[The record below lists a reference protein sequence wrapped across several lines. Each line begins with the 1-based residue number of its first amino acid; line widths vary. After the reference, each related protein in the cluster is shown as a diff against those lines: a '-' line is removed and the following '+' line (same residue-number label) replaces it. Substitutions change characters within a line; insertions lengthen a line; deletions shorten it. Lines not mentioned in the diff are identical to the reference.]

1 MNKQKFYLFL
11 QKQILL
17 MMFLTLI
24 PGLAYIALGWMN
36 GIVIPA
42 LIWYVLIIFVSL
54 WGWKLYNNF
63 KLDKMSTDE
72 LQHWYTKLT
81 IFFYLI
87 FSLWTLIFILYAGES
102 ENNLNY
108 IAIFTQMGASVVGS
122 TLLVSDKKLFFPVLL
137 ILMLPLIGYFS
148 LIGEWYGYV
157 LSLFSIIFLGVLLY
171 SSDNSYKL
179 IQKNYYQAQHD
190 FLTGLYNRRYF
201 VEYIDQL
208 ITRVEFSKKFAY
220 ILLIDLDHF
229 KTINDTLG
237 HAIGDKVLQDVAQRI
252 ENYCSDKH
260 LIARLGGDEFVIVS
274 DEYDQNENCQEIAY
288 DFSEKLLKILKEPY
302 FIDSHHL
309 YLSASIGVN
318 GIGNVPTEARHFIK
332 EADIAMYEAKAQG
345 RDGIIIF
352 NDALAKR
359 VAYHLEIERRLYFA
373 LEHNEIELRYQPQ
386 FNSLKKIIGCEV
398 LLRWNNPEFG
408 FVAPSE
414 FISIAEKTGLIIELG
429 NYIIEE
435 AFKTLKL
442 WDEQGIEL
450 EQFSINISVRQF
462 FHSAFYNEVERLS
475 KKYLNKNTKNK
486 IIFEV
491 TETILIEDMSRIVSS
506 MNKLKG
512 LGISF
517 SMDDFGTGYSSLSSL
532 RDMPIDELKID
543 RSFVS
548 HLNEHE
554 SDKLMVTTILSMAKI
569 FNLKTVAEGVE
580 TEEQFNFLIQN
591 RCDIF
596 QGFYFAKAM
605 VREDFEHCYAMSSS
619 KNIRCSALKGA
630 FADVAYT

>member
-1 MNKQKFYLFL
+1 MNKQKFYRFL

-17 MMFLTLI
+17 MMFLTLV
-24 PGLAYIALGWMN
+24 PGLAYIILGWMN

-42 LIWYVLIIFVSL
+42 LVWYGLIILVSL
-54 WGWKLYNNF
+54 WGWNLYRNF
-63 KLDKMSTDE
+63 KLDQMGTDE
-72 LQHWYTKLT
+72 LKSWYRKLT
-81 IFFYLI
+81 VFFYLI
-87 FSLWTLIFILYAGES
+87 FSLWTVIFVLYAGES
-102 ENNLNY
+102 DNNLNY
-108 IAIFTQMGASVVGS
+108 IAIFTQMGASVVAS
-122 TLLVSDKKLFFPVLL
+122 TLLVSDKKLFFPVLM
-137 ILMLPLIGYFS
+137 ILMLPLVGYFF

-157 LSLFSIIFLGVLLY
+157 LSIFSIIFLGVLLY

-179 IQKNYYQAQHD
+179 IQKNYHQAQHD

-208 ITRVEFSKKFAY
+208 ISRVEFSKKFAY

-237 HAIGDKVLQDVAQRI
+237 HEIGDKVLQEVAQRI
-252 ENYCSDKH
+252 KDYCKDEH
-260 LIARLGGDEFVIVS
+260 LIARLGGDEFIIVS
-274 DEYDQNENCQEIAY
+274 DEYEGSENCQEIATI
-288 DFSEKLLKILKEPY
+288 FAEKLLEILKEPY
-302 FIDSHHL
+302 FIDNHHL

-318 GIGNVPTEARHFIK
+318 GIGNVTTEARHFIK

-345 RDGIIIF
+345 RDGIILF

-386 FNSLKKIIGCEV
+386 VNSLKKIVGCEV

-408 FVAPSE
+408 FVVPAE
-414 FISIAEKTGLIIELG
+414 FIAIAEKTGLIIELG

-462 FHSAFYNEVERLS
+462 FHSSFAEEVERLS
-475 KKYLNKNTKNK
+475 KKYLNEKTKNK
-486 IIFEV
+486 IIFEI
-491 TETILIEDMSRIVSS
+491 TETILIEDMNRIVSS
-506 MNKLKG
+506 MNKLKE

-532 RDMPIDELKID
+532 REMPINELKVD

-548 HLNEHE
+548 HLNKHE
-554 SDKLMVTTILSMAKI
+554 SDALMITTILSMAKI

-580 TEEQFNFLIQN
+580 TEEQFSFLIKN
-591 RCDIF
+591 GCDIF
-596 QGFYFAKAM
+596 QGFYFSKAL
-605 VREDFEHCYAMSSS
+605 VKEAFEHCYNRTESQLQGEP
-619 KNIRCSALKGA
+619 CE
-630 FADVAYT
+630 V